1 MNSGNLSDGG
11 AVPTRHED
19 GRQKT
24 TSKGVCFREAL
35 TALVYWA
42 GLLNRNTF
50 YFSFTGRASKSSYGK
65 YQIMLR
71 PLLIHRI
78 CALLLILAT
87 LSYANSAPP
96 REISQQAFI
105 ETYCIDCHDGE
116 TEKGGFNIESLQS
129 VTAANSV
136 EWQKVWEQVS
146 LKEMPPRKKKQPD
159 HMERMHFGDSVIADL
174 QEASKSKGGFHEHL
188 LPTKGNY
195 VDHELLFSD
204 IVTETEPAATPS
216 RMWRI
221 HPAAYLVKLK
231 ELVHNTPEYNPKY
244 PGQLASGDPVMVS
257 KVNTD
262 TGDLRLSLGSDQV
275 MGIRNGSG
283 WTSGFP
289 SVRPV
294 QSLSQERGLQDYSV
308 MYEVTSDEMQLL
320 VAGAKAVLKHMIVG
334 SVDVPDYMW
343 RDPETYTLS
352 RTSTMIVEGKPK
364 SFADR
369 ETTHLYIKGYQRKYS
384 PFMDIME
391 TEALPTQAQLE
402 KLVPF
407 LFNAL
412 TGRNPRVEELNE
424 QISFIRHEVKALGK
438 VEGLIIGCAP
448 IFLHPEALYRYE
460 FGGGEPD
467 PTGRVMLAG
476 DELANSIAGALTYM
490 SPDPQLQAALKAG
503 TLKSRADVLREV
515 TRIMDDGSIRKP
527 RILRF
532 FQEYFDYHRAP
543 LICKDTHSLKAV
555 GVLTDGNI
563 YNLQM
568 NYLVSETDRL
578 IEYVLASDRDVLR
591 ELLTTDK
598 SVVRVRPTVKE
609 ENPFNTYNDATSIS
623 FYDNTVSKYNKGKGR
638 KKSVTG
644 IEDLEHPIFIREYW
658 ASTGV
663 TGPSPWELLTFP
675 SAERCGVLTQ
685 PSWLIAH
692 SDAMDNHAVFR
703 GRWIRERLL
712 GGGVPEVPITV
723 DAVLPDEP
731 KESLRHRMRVTR
743 ENECWRC
750 HQKMD
755 PLGLPFEMFNHVGK
769 FRKIKEGKQVDEH
782 GNPVDASG
790 EIIGSGVPELDGTFE
805 DAFELIHRLAN
816 SEYVEQVFV
825 RHAFRYW
832 MGRNETIHDA
842 PTLKAAHKAYQD
854 HGGSMKALI
863 TSLLTSDSF
872 LYRKP
877 VQH

>member
-1 MNSGNLSDGG
+1 M
-11 AVPTRHED
+11 
-19 GRQKT
+19 
-24 TSKGVCFREAL
+24 
-35 TALVYWA
+35 
-42 GLLNRNTF
+42 
-50 YFSFTGRASKSSYGK
+50 
-65 YQIMLR
+65 
-71 PLLIHRI
+71 
-78 CALLLILAT
+78 ILAT
-87 LSYANSAPP
+87 TSYGEPALTG
-96 REISQQAFI
+96 EISQHAFI
-105 ETYCIDCHDGE
+105 EKFCIDCHDGE
-116 TEKGGFNIESLQS
+116 TEKGGFNIESLKS
-129 VTAANSV
+129 VTAANAV

-146 LKEMPPRKKKQPD
+146 LKEMPPRKKEQPVHLD
-159 HMERMHFGDSVIADL
+159 RMRFVNGVIAGL
-174 QEASKSKGGFHEHL
+174 QEASKDKGGFHENL

-204 IVTETEPAATPS
+204 IVKETEPPSTPS

-231 ELVHNTPEYNPKY
+231 ELVHNTPKYNPKY

-257 KVNTD
+257 KIMTD

-283 WTSGFP
+283 WPNGFP

-294 QSLSQERGLQDYSV
+294 QSLSGERGLQDFAV
-308 MYEVTSDEMQLL
+308 MYKVTSDEMQLL
-320 VAGAKAVLKHMIVG
+320 VTGAKAVLKHMIVG

-343 RDPETYTLS
+343 RDPAKFTLY
-352 RTSTMIVEGKPK
+352 RIGTMIVDGKK
-364 SFADR
+364 RSFADR
-369 ETTHLYIKGYQRKYS
+369 EGCHLYIKGYQRKYS

-391 TEALPTQAQLE
+391 TERLPTQAQLE

-412 TGRNPRVEELNE
+412 TGRNPRVEELNN
-424 QISFIRHEVKALGK
+424 QISFIQNEMKVLGK
-438 VEGLIIGCAP
+438 VEGLIVGCVP

-460 FGGGEPD
+460 FGSGESD
-467 PTGRVMLAG
+467 RYGRVMLAG

-490 SPDPQLQAALKAG
+490 SPDPQLQTSLEGGSLK
-503 TLKSRADVLREV
+503 TRADVLREV

-543 LICKDTHSLKAV
+543 LVCKDTKSLKAV
-555 GVLTDGNI
+555 QVHDTGNQ
-563 YNLQM
+563 YNLKM

-578 IEYVLASDRDVLR
+578 IEYILEADRKVLY
-591 ELLTTDK
+591 ELLTTREC
-598 SVVRVRPTVKE
+598 VVRIRPTIKE
-609 ENPFNTYNDATSIS
+609 EKPFNTYNNATSLS
-623 FYDNTVSKYNKGKGR
+623 FYNNTVTRYSKRLKQT
-638 KKSVTG
+638 SEIG
-644 IEDLEHPIFIREYW
+644 IEDIERPIFIREYW
-658 ASTGV
+658 ASTSV
-663 TGPSPWELLTFP
+663 TGPSPWEMMAFP
-675 SAERCGVLTQ
+675 ATERCGILTQ

-692 SDAMDNHAVFR
+692 SDAMENHAVLR

-731 KESLRHRMRVTR
+731 NESLRHRMRVTQA
-743 ENECWRC
+743 NECWRC

-769 FRKIKEGKQVDEH
+769 FRKIKNGKQVDEN

-790 EIIGSGVPELDGTFE
+790 EIIASGIEGLDGKVE
-805 DAFELIHRLAN
+805 DAFELIRRLAN
-816 SEYVEQVFV
+816 SEHVEQVFV

-832 MGRNETIHDA
+832 MGRNETINDA

-854 HGGSMKALI
+854 SGGSMKALI
-863 TSLLTSDSF
+863 ISLLTSDSF
-872 LYRKP
+872 LYRIP
-877 VQH
+877 AQN

>member
-1 MNSGNLSDGG
+1 MSYKNLQLAFMSIM
-11 AVPTRHED
+11 AIFSPTVRAQ
-19 GRQKT
+19 GQVVVK
-24 TSKGVCFREAL
+24 
-35 TALVYWA
+35 
-42 GLLNRNTF
+42 
-50 YFSFTGRASKSSYGK
+50 SFGK
-65 YQIMLR
+65 DKIILG
-71 PLLIHRI
+71 PFLIHGI

-87 LSYANSAPP
+87 TSYGEPALTS
-96 REISQQAFI
+96 EVSQHAFI
-105 ETYCIDCHDGE
+105 EKHCIECHDGD

-129 VTAANSV
+129 VTAANAV
-136 EWQKVWEQVS
+136 EWQKAWEQVS
-146 LKEMPPRKKKQPD
+146 LKEMPPRKKPQPD
-159 HMERMHFGDSVIADL
+159 QLERLHFVNGVIAGL
-174 QEASKSKGGFHEHL
+174 QEASKDQGGFHENL

-195 VDHELLFSD
+195 VDHELLFSST
-204 IVTETEPAATPS
+204 IKETEPPSTPS

-221 HPAAYLVKLK
+221 HPDAYLVKLK
-231 ELVHNTPEYNPKY
+231 ELVHNTPEFNPKY
-244 PGQLASGDPVMVS
+244 PGQLASGDPVIVS
-257 KVNTD
+257 KVMTD
-262 TGDLRLSLGSDQV
+262 TGDVRLSLGSDQV

-283 WTSGFP
+283 WLNGFP

-294 QSLSQERGLQDYSV
+294 QSLSGERGLQDFPV
-308 MYEVTSDEMQLL
+308 MYEVTSDEMHLL
-320 VAGAKAVLKHMIVG
+320 VTNAKAVLKHMIVG
-334 SVDVPDYMW
+334 SADVPDYMW
-343 RDPETYTLS
+343 RDPKNYTLK
-352 RTSTMIVEGKPK
+352 RINTMIVNGKEK
-364 SFADR
+364 TFADR

-384 PFMDIME
+384 PFMDVMA
-391 TEALPTQAQLE
+391 TEELPTHAQLE

-407 LFNAL
+407 LFNSL
-412 TGRNPRVEELNE
+412 TGRNPRVEELNK
-424 QISFIRHEVKALGK
+424 QISFIQNEVKVLGK
-438 VEGLIIGCAP
+438 VEGLIVGCVP

-460 FGGGEPD
+460 FGSGAPD
-467 PTGRVMLAG
+467 QYGRVMLAG

-503 TLKSRADVLREV
+503 DFRSRADVLREV

-543 LICKDTHSLKAV
+543 LVCKDTQSLKAAKV
-555 GVLTDGNI
+555 HDTGSQ
-563 YNLQM
+563 YNLKM

-578 IEYVLASDRDVLR
+578 IEYILAADRNVLH
-591 ELLTTDK
+591 ELLTTNDCI
-598 SVVRVRPTVKE
+598 VRARPTIKE
-609 ENPFNTYNDATSIS
+609 EKPFHTYNNATSLS
-623 FYDNTVSKYNKGKGR
+623 FYNNTTTKYGKRQNQKGEI
-638 KKSVTG
+638 G
-644 IEDLEHPIFIREYW
+644 IEDIERPIFIREYW
-658 ASTGV
+658 ASTSV
-663 TGPSPWELLTFP
+663 TGPSPWEMMTFP
-675 SAERCGVLTQ
+675 ATERCGILTQ

-743 ENECWRC
+743 AEECWRC

-769 FRKIKEGKQVDEH
+769 FRKIKNGKQVDEN

-790 EIIGSGVPELDGTFE
+790 EIIASGVPELDRKVE

-832 MGRNETIHDA
+832 MGRNETINDA

-854 HGGSMKALI
+854 NGGSMKALI
-863 TSLLTSDSF
+863 ISLLTSDSF

-877 VQH
+877 VQN

>member
-1 MNSGNLSDGG
+1 MLK
-11 AVPTRHED
+11 PLRIHE
-19 GRQKT
+19 
-24 TSKGVCFREAL
+24 
-35 TALVYWA
+35 
-42 GLLNRNTF
+42 
-50 YFSFTGRASKSSYGK
+50 
-65 YQIMLR
+65 
-71 PLLIHRI
+71 I
-78 CALLLILAT
+78 CALLLLLAT
-87 LSYANSAPP
+87 TSYGDSALTS
-96 REISQQAFI
+96 EISQQAFI
-105 ETYCIDCHDGE
+105 GKYCIDCHDRE
-116 TEKGGFNIESLQS
+116 TEKGGFNIESLKS
-129 VTAANSV
+129 VTTANSV

-146 LKEMPPRKKKQPD
+146 LKEMPPSEKKQPVHLD
-159 HMERMHFGDSVIADL
+159 RMYFVNGVIAGL
-174 QEASKSKGGFHEHL
+174 QEASKNQGGGHENL
-188 LPTKGNY
+188 LPNKGNY

-204 IVTETEPAATPS
+204 IVKEAEPAFTLS

-231 ELVHNTPEYNPKY
+231 ELVHHTPKYNPKY

-283 WTSGFP
+283 WTNGFP

-294 QSLSQERGLQDYSV
+294 QSLSHERGLQDYAV

-320 VAGAKAVLKHMIVG
+320 VTGAKSVLKHMIVG

-343 RDPETYTLS
+343 RDPEKYTL
-352 RTSTMIVEGKPK
+352 RRISTMIVDGKK
-364 SFADR
+364 TTFADR
-369 ETTHLYIKGYQRKYS
+369 ESTHLYIKGYHRKYS

-391 TEALPTQAQLE
+391 TEELPTQAQLE

-412 TGRNPRVEELNE
+412 TGRNPRVEELNK
-424 QISFIRHEVKALGK
+424 QISFIQNEVKALGK
-438 VEGLIIGCAP
+438 VEGLIVGCVP
-448 IFLHPEALYRYE
+448 IFLNPEALYRYE
-460 FGGGEPD
+460 FGSGDPD
-467 PTGRVMLAG
+467 RYGRVMLAG

-490 SPDPQLQAALKAG
+490 SPDPQLQAALKG
-503 TLKSRADVLREV
+503 GNLKSRADVLREV

-543 LICKDTHSLKAV
+543 SICKDTNSLKAV
-555 GVLTDGNI
+555 GVQTESNQ

-578 IEYVLASDRDVLR
+578 IEYILEADRKVLY
-591 ELLTTDK
+591 ELLTTNECIA
-598 SVVRVRPTVKE
+598 RVRPTIKE
-609 ENPFNTYNDATSIS
+609 ENAFNTYNDMKSIS
-623 FYDNTVSKYNKGKGR
+623 FYKNTITKYKKGKIRSKGQI
-638 KKSVTG
+638 KKG
-644 IEDLEHPIFIREYW
+644 IEDIERPIFIREYW
-658 ASTGV
+658 ASTCV
-663 TGPSPWELLTFP
+663 TGPSPWEMLTFP
-675 SAERCGVLTQ
+675 ATERCGILTQ

-731 KESLRHRMRVTR
+731 KESLRHRMRVTQAD
-743 ENECWRC
+743 ECWRC

-769 FRKIKEGKQVDEH
+769 FRKIEDGKQVDEN

-790 EIIGSGVPELDGTFE
+790 EIIASGVQELDGKVK

-816 SEYVEQVFV
+816 SEHVEQVFV

-832 MGRNETIHDA
+832 MGRNETINDA
-842 PTLKAAHKAYQD
+842 PTLKAVHKAYQD
-854 HGGSMKALI
+854 NGGSMKALI
-863 TSLLTSDSF
+863 ISLLTSDSF

-877 VQH
+877 VQN

>member
-1 MNSGNLSDGG
+1 VARPKKQPPLD
-11 AVPTRHED
+11 RD
-19 GRQKT
+19 Q
-24 TSKGVCFREAL
+24 
-35 TALVYWA
+35 
-42 GLLNRNTF
+42 GL
-50 YFSFTGRASKSSYGK
+50 AKSSGK
-65 YQIMLR
+65 YEIMLR
-71 PLLIHRI
+71 PSPIHGI
-78 CALLLILAT
+78 CALLITLAT
-87 LSYANSAPP
+87 TSYGDPSPTGK
-96 REISQQAFI
+96 ISQQEFI
-105 ETYCIDCHDGE
+105 EKYCIDCHDRD
-116 TEKGGFNIESLQS
+116 TEKGGFNIESLTS
-129 VTAANSV
+129 VTAANAA

-146 LKEMPPRKKKQPD
+146 LKEMPPRKKAQPNHLD
-159 HMERMHFGDSVIADL
+159 RMHFVNGVIAGL
-174 QEASKSKGGFHEHL
+174 QEASKNQGGFHDHL

-195 VDHELLFSD
+195 IDHELLFSD
-204 IVTETEPAATPS
+204 LVKEAEPPSTPS

-231 ELVHNTPEYNPKY
+231 ELVHNTPKYNPKY

-257 KVNTD
+257 KIMTD

-294 QSLSQERGLQDYSV
+294 QSLSHERGLQDYPV

-320 VAGAKAVLKHMIVG
+320 VTGAKLVLKHMIVG

-343 RDPETYTLS
+343 RDPEKFTLY
-352 RTSTMIVEGKPK
+352 RIGTMIVDGKK
-364 SFADR
+364 RNFADR
-369 ETTHLYIKGYQRKYS
+369 EGCHLYIKGYQRKYS

-391 TEALPTQAQLE
+391 TGELPTQAQLE
-402 KLVPF
+402 KLVTF
-407 LFNAL
+407 LFHAL
-412 TGRNPRVEELNE
+412 TGRDPRVAELNR
-424 QISFIRHEVKALGK
+424 QIPFIQNEVDALGK
-438 VEGLIIGCAP
+438 VEGLIVGCAP

-460 FGGGEPD
+460 FGSGEPD
-467 PTGRVMLAG
+467 PYGRVMLAG

-503 TLKSRADVLREV
+503 NLNSRADVLREV

-543 LICKDTHSLKAV
+543 LVCKDTDSLKAV
-555 GVLTDGNI
+555 AVHDTGNQ
-563 YNLQM
+563 YNLKM

-578 IEYVLASDRDVLR
+578 IEYILEADRKVLY
-591 ELLTTDK
+591 ELLTT
-598 SVVRVRPTVKE
+598 SECVVRVRPTLRE
-609 ENPFNTYNDATSIS
+609 EKPFNTYNNATSLS
-623 FYDNTVSKYNKGKGR
+623 FYNNTVTRYGKRLKQKSK
-638 KKSVTG
+638 VG
-644 IEDLEHPIFIREYW
+644 IEDIERPIFIREYW
-658 ASTGV
+658 ASTSV
-663 TGPSPWELLTFP
+663 TGPSPWEMLTFP
-675 SAERCGVLTQ
+675 ATERCGILTQ

-692 SDAMDNHAVFR
+692 SDAMENHAVLR

-731 KESLRHRMRVTR
+731 KESLRRRMRVTQ
-743 ENECWRC
+743 EKECWRC

-769 FRKIKEGKQVDEH
+769 FRKTKGGKQVDEN
-782 GNPVDASG
+782 GNSVDASG
-790 EIIGSGVPELDGTFE
+790 EIIASGAQELDGKV
-805 DAFELIHRLAN
+805 DNVFELIHRVAN

-832 MGRNETIHDA
+832 MGRNETINDA
-842 PTLKAAHKAYQD
+842 PTLKAAHKAYQEN
-854 HGGSMKALI
+854 GGSMKALI
-863 TSLLTSDSF
+863 ISLLTSDSF

-877 VQH
+877 LQN

>member
-1 MNSGNLSDGG
+1 MIFKNTELAFMSIIESFLSTIRAKHQVVVKSYGEYEMRF
-11 AVPTRHED
+11 RHLLTH
-19 GRQKT
+19 RACMLLMIVAT
-24 TSKGVCFREAL
+24 TSCG
-35 TALVYWA
+35 
-42 GLLNRNTF
+42 G
-50 YFSFTGRASKSSYGK
+50 FT
-65 YQIMLR
+65 
-71 PLLIHRI
+71 
-78 CALLLILAT
+78 LADEV
-87 LSYANSAPP
+87 L
-96 REISQQAFI
+96 QQAFI
-105 ETYCIDCHDGE
+105 ENYCIDCHDRE
-116 TEKGGFNIESLQS
+116 TEMGGFDIESLTS
-129 VTAANSV
+129 VTASNAV

-146 LKEMPPRKKKQPD
+146 LKEMPPRTETQPD
-159 HMERMHFGDSVIADL
+159 HLDRMNFVKGVIAGL
-174 QEASKSKGGFHEHL
+174 QTASKNQGGFHEFL

-195 VDHELLFSD
+195 VEHELLFSD
-204 IVTETEPAATPS
+204 LVKQAEPPSTPS

-221 HPAAYLVKLK
+221 HPHAYLVKLK
-231 ELVHNTPEYNPKY
+231 ELVHNTPKYNPKY

-257 KVNTD
+257 KVMTD

-283 WTSGFP
+283 WTNGFP

-294 QSLSQERGLQDYSV
+294 QSLSDERGLQDYPV

-320 VAGAKAVLKHMIVG
+320 VTGAKSVLKHMIVG

-343 RDPETYTLS
+343 RDPEKFTLY
-352 RTSTMIVEGKPK
+352 RIGTMMVDGKER

-369 ETTHLYIKGYQRKYS
+369 EGCHLYIKGYQRKYS

-391 TEALPTQAQLE
+391 TEELPTQSQLE

-412 TGRNPRVEELNE
+412 TGRNPRVGELNE
-424 QISFIRHEVKALGK
+424 QIAFIQNEVKALGK
-438 VEGLIIGCAP
+438 VEGLIVGCAP
-448 IFLHPEALYRYE
+448 MFLHPEALYRYE
-460 FGGGEPD
+460 FGNGEAD
-467 PTGRVMLAG
+467 QYGRVMLAG

-490 SPDPQLQAALKAG
+490 SPDPQLQLALAEG
-503 TLKSRADVLREV
+503 NLKSRADVLREV

-543 LICKDTHSLKAV
+543 LICKDTDSLKKV
-555 GVLTDGNI
+555 GVHDTGNQ
-563 YNLQM
+563 YNLKM

-578 IEYVLASDRDVLR
+578 IEYVLEADRQVLY
-591 ELLTTDK
+591 ELLTTNEC
-598 SVVRVRPTVKE
+598 VVRVRPTIKE
-609 ENPFNTYNDATSIS
+609 ERPFNTYNNATSLS
-623 FYDNTVSKYNKGKGR
+623 FYDNTVTRYSKRLKQ
-638 KKSVTG
+638 KSEIG
-644 IEDLEHPIFIREYW
+644 IEDIERPIFIREYW
-658 ASTGV
+658 ASTSV
-663 TGPSPWELLTFP
+663 TGPSPWEMLTFP
-675 SAERCGVLTQ
+675 ATERCGILTQ

-692 SDAMDNHAVFR
+692 SDAMENHAVLR

-731 KESLRHRMRVTR
+731 KETLRHRMRVTQ

-755 PLGLPFEMFNHVGK
+755 PLGLPFEVFNHVGK
-769 FRKIKEGKQVDEH
+769 FRRYKDGKQVDEH

-790 EIIGSGVPELDGTFE
+790 EIIASGVQTLDGKVE

-816 SEYVEQVFV
+816 SEHVEQVFV

-832 MGRNETIHDA
+832 MGRNETIRDA

-854 HGGSMKALI
+854 NGGSMKALI
-863 TSLLTSDSF
+863 ISLLTSDSF

-877 VQH
+877 VKN

>member
-1 MNSGNLSDGG
+1 
-11 AVPTRHED
+11 
-19 GRQKT
+19 
-24 TSKGVCFREAL
+24 
-35 TALVYWA
+35 
-42 GLLNRNTF
+42 
-50 YFSFTGRASKSSYGK
+50 
-65 YQIMLR
+65 MLR
-71 PLLIHRI
+71 PILIHGI
-78 CALLLILAT
+78 CVLLVLRLAT
-87 LSYANSAPP
+87 PGYGDSALTG
-96 REISQQAFI
+96 EYSQQAFI
-105 ETYCIDCHDGE
+105 EKYCIDCHDRD
-116 TEKGGFNIESLQS
+116 TEKGGFNIEPLES
-129 VTAANSV
+129 VTAGNAV
-136 EWQKVWEQVS
+136 EWQKVWEQIA
-146 LKEMPPRKKKQPD
+146 LNEMPPRKKKQPG
-159 HMERMHFGDSVIADL
+159 HLERMHFVDGVIADL
-174 QEASKSKGGFHEHL
+174 KDASKDQGGFHDHL

-195 VDHELLFSD
+195 VDHELLFTD
-204 IVTETEPAATPS
+204 LVKETEPPSTPS

-231 ELVHNTPEYNPKY
+231 ELVHNTPEYNPEY

-257 KVNTD
+257 KILTD

-283 WTSGFP
+283 WTEDFP

-294 QSLSQERGLQDYSV
+294 QSLSHERGLQDYPV

-320 VAGAKAVLKHMIVG
+320 VTGAKAVLKHMIVG

-343 RDPETYTLS
+343 RDPEKFTLS
-352 RTSTMIVEGKPK
+352 RKSTKIVNGKTQTV
-364 SFADR
+364 SDR
-369 ETTHLYIKGYQRKYS
+369 ESVHLYIKGYQRKYS

-412 TGRNPRVEELNE
+412 TGRDPRVEELNE
-424 QISFIRHEVKALGK
+424 QIAFIQNEVRALGK
-438 VEGLIIGCAP
+438 VEGLIVGCTP

-460 FGGGEPD
+460 FGSGEPD
-467 PTGRVMLAG
+467 SYGRVMLAG

-490 SPDPQLQAALKAG
+490 SPDPQLQAALKGGA
-503 TLKSRADVLREV
+503 LKSRAHVLREV
-515 TRIMDDGSIRKP
+515 TRIMDDASIRKP

-543 LICKDTHSLKAV
+543 LVCKDTDSLKAV
-555 GVLTDGNI
+555 QVHDMGNQ
-563 YNLQM
+563 YNLKM

-578 IEYVLASDRDVLR
+578 IEYILESDRDVLR
-591 ELLTTDK
+591 ELLTT
-598 SVVRVRPTVKE
+598 SECVVRIRPTIKE
-609 ENPFNTYNDATSIS
+609 EKPFNTYNDATSLS
-623 FYDNTVSKYNKGKGR
+623 FYNNTVTRYGKRLNR
-638 KKSVTG
+638 KAEIG

-658 ASTGV
+658 ASTSV

-675 SAERCGVLTQ
+675 ATERCGILTQ

-692 SDAMDNHAVFR
+692 SDAMENHAVLR

-731 KESLRHRMRVTR
+731 KESLRHRMRVTQSKD
-743 ENECWRC
+743 CWRC

-769 FRKIKEGKQVDEH
+769 FRKIKNGKQVDEH

-790 EIIGSGVPELDGTFE
+790 EIIASDVVGLDGKVE

-832 MGRNETIHDA
+832 MGRNETVNDA

-854 HGGSMKALI
+854 NGGSMKALI
-863 TSLLTSDSF
+863 ISLLTSDSF

-877 VQH
+877 VQD

>member
-1 MNSGNLSDGG
+1 
-11 AVPTRHED
+11 
-19 GRQKT
+19 
-24 TSKGVCFREAL
+24 
-35 TALVYWA
+35 
-42 GLLNRNTF
+42 
-50 YFSFTGRASKSSYGK
+50 
-65 YQIMLR
+65 MLR
-71 PLLIHRI
+71 PLLIHGM
-78 CALLLILAT
+78 CALLTILAT
-87 LSYANSAPP
+87 ASYGDSALSS
-96 REISQQAFI
+96 ETSQQAFI
-105 ETYCIDCHDGE
+105 EKHCIECHDSDTE
-116 TEKGGFNIESLQS
+116 TGGFNIESLKS
-129 VTAANSV
+129 VTASNSV

-146 LKEMPPRKKKQPD
+146 LKEMPPRTEEQPD
-159 HMERMHFGDSVIADL
+159 HLDRMQFVNSVITGM
-174 QEASKSKGGFHEHL
+174 QEASKDQGGFHDHL

-195 VDHELLFSD
+195 VEHELLFSD
-204 IVTETEPAATPS
+204 LVKEAEPPSTPS

-221 HPAAYLVKLK
+221 HPHAYLVKLK
-231 ELVHNTPEYNPKY
+231 ELVHNTPKYNPEY

-257 KVNTD
+257 KIMTD

-283 WTSGFP
+283 WPNGFP

-294 QSLSQERGLQDYSV
+294 QSLSGERGLQDFAV
-308 MYEVTSDEMQLL
+308 MYDVTSDEMQLL
-320 VAGAKAVLKHMIVG
+320 VTNAKAVLKHMIVG

-343 RDPETYTLS
+343 RDPKTFTLY
-352 RTSTMIVEGKPK
+352 RIGTMIVDGKK
-364 SFADR
+364 RSFADR
-369 ETTHLYIKGYQRKYS
+369 EGCHLYIKGYQRKYS

-391 TEALPTQAQLE
+391 TEGLPTQAQLE

-407 LFNAL
+407 LFHAL
-412 TGRNPRVEELNE
+412 TGREPRVEELNK
-424 QISFIRHEVKALGK
+424 QIAFIQNEMKVLGR
-438 VEGLIIGCAP
+438 VEGLIVGCVP

-460 FGGGEPD
+460 FGSGEPD
-467 PTGRVMLAG
+467 RSGRVMLAG

-503 TLKSRADVLREV
+503 NLKSRADVLREV

-543 LICKDTHSLKAV
+543 LVCKDTKSLKAV
-555 GVLTDGNI
+555 QVHDTGNQ
-563 YNLQM
+563 YNLKM

-578 IEYVLASDRDVLR
+578 IEYVLAADRRVLH
-591 ELLTTDK
+591 ELLTTNEC
-598 SVVRVRPTVKE
+598 VVRIRPTIKE
-609 ENPFNTYNDATSIS
+609 EKPFHTYNNATSLS
-623 FYDNTVSKYNKGKGR
+623 FYNNTVTRYAKRQNQTSEI
-638 KKSVTG
+638 G
-644 IEDLEHPIFIREYW
+644 IEDIERPIFIREYW
-658 ASTGV
+658 ASTSV
-663 TGPSPWELLTFP
+663 TGPSPWEMMTFP
-675 SAERCGVLTQ
+675 ATERCGILTQ

-692 SDAMDNHAVFR
+692 SDAMENHAVFR

-731 KESLRHRMRVTR
+731 KETLRHRMRVTR

-755 PLGLPFEMFNHVGK
+755 PLGLPFEVFNHVGK
-769 FRKIKEGKQVDEH
+769 FRKIKNGKQVDEN

-790 EIIGSGVPELDGTFE
+790 EIIASGVKELDGKVE

-842 PTLKAAHKAYQD
+842 PTLKAAHQAYQNN
-854 HGGSMKALI
+854 GGSMRALI
-863 TSLLTSDSF
+863 ISLLTSDSF

-877 VQH
+877 VKH

>member
-1 MNSGNLSDGG
+1 M
-11 AVPTRHED
+11 
-19 GRQKT
+19 
-24 TSKGVCFREAL
+24 KGVTEAEPNSSAL
-35 TALVYWA
+35 TQSHVHTKKHARDNKTKTEKEEEVRVPIASMLIVFVAL
-42 GLLNRNTF
+42 
-50 YFSFTGRASKSSYGK
+50 
-65 YQIMLR
+65 
-71 PLLIHRI
+71 
-78 CALLLILAT
+78 T
-87 LSYANSAPP
+87 LQAAEKPVPPANV
-96 REISQQAFI
+96 EFI
-105 ETYCIDCHDGE
+105 ENHCMDCHDHE
-116 TEKGGFNIESLQS
+116 TEMGGFDIESLKT
-129 VTAANSV
+129 VTVANMV
-136 EWQKVWEQVS
+136 EWQKVWEQVA
-146 LKEMPPRKKKQPD
+146 LKEMPPADEEQPTHLD
-159 HMERMHFGDSVIADL
+159 RMHFVDGVLVGMQD
-174 QEASKSKGGFHEHL
+174 ASKDQGGFHDHL

-195 VDHELLFSD
+195 VEHELLFSD
-204 IVTETEPAATPS
+204 LVKEAEPPSTPS

-221 HPAAYLVKLK
+221 HPHAYLVKLK
-231 ELVHNTPEYNPKY
+231 ELVHNTPKYNPKY

-257 KVNTD
+257 KVTTD

-283 WTSGFP
+283 WTNGFP

-294 QSLSQERGLQDYSV
+294 QSLSNERGLQDYPV

-320 VAGAKAVLKHMIVG
+320 VTGTKSVLKHMIVG

-343 RDPETYTLS
+343 RDPEKFTLYRIGTMMVDGKK
-352 RTSTMIVEGKPK
+352 RT
-364 SFADR
+364 FADR
-369 ETTHLYIKGYQRKYS
+369 EGCHLYIKGYQRKYS
-384 PFMDIME
+384 PFMDIMA
-391 TEALPTQAQLE
+391 TEELPTQAQLE

-407 LFNAL
+407 LFHAL
-412 TGRNPRVEELNE
+412 TGRNPRIEELNK
-424 QISFIRHEVKALGK
+424 QISFIQNEVKVLGK
-438 VEGLIIGCAP
+438 VEGLIVGCTP

-460 FGGGEPD
+460 FGSGEPD
-467 PTGRVMLAG
+467 QHGRNRLTGN
-476 DELANSIAGALTYM
+476 ELATSIAGALTYM
-490 SPDPQLQAALKAG
+490 SPDPELRRALDEGKLE
-503 TLKSRADVLREV
+503 TRQDVLREV

-543 LICKDTHSLKAV
+543 LICKDTKSLTAV
-555 GVLTDGNI
+555 GVQTEGNP

-578 IEYVLASDRDVLR
+578 IEYVLESDRDVLR

-598 SVVRVRPTVKE
+598 SVVRARPTIKE

-623 FYDNTVSKYNKGKGR
+623 FYNNTVSRYKKGKGR
-638 KKSVTG
+638 TKSVTG
-644 IEDLEHPIFIREYW
+644 IEDIDHPIFIREYW
-658 ASTGV
+658 VSTSV
-663 TGPSPWELLTFP
+663 TGPSPWEMLTFP
-675 SAERCGVLTQ
+675 ATERCGILTQ

-692 SDAMDNHAVFR
+692 SDAMENHAVLR

-743 ENECWRC
+743 EDECWRC

-769 FRKIKEGKQVDEH
+769 FRKIKDGKQVDEN

-790 EIIGSGVPELDGTFE
+790 EIIASGVQELDGNVK
-805 DAFELIHRLAN
+805 DAFDLIHRLAN

-832 MGRNETIHDA
+832 MGRNETVNDA
-842 PTLKAAHKAYQD
+842 PTLKAAHQAYQNN
-854 HGGSMKALI
+854 GGSMRALI
-863 TSLLTSDSF
+863 ISLLTSDSF

-877 VQH
+877 VKH

>member
-1 MNSGNLSDGG
+1 MTEFD
-11 AVPTRHED
+11 EE
-19 GRQKT
+19 
-24 TSKGVCFREAL
+24 EAL
-35 TALVYWA
+35 I
-42 GLLNRNTF
+42 
-50 YFSFTGRASKSSYGK
+50 SFIDRVSVNSYRK

-71 PLLIHRI
+71 PFLIHVI
-78 CALLLILAT
+78 CALLMISATTSYGGPALAG
-87 LSYANSAPP
+87 
-96 REISQQAFI
+96 EVSQQAFI
-105 ETYCIDCHDGE
+105 EKHCIECHDSD
-116 TEKGGFNIESLQS
+116 TEKGGFNIEPLTS
-129 VTAANSV
+129 VTAANTV

-146 LKEMPPRKKKQPD
+146 LKEMPPTKKEQPVHLD
-159 HMERMHFGDSVIADL
+159 RMHFVNGVIAGL
-174 QEASKSKGGFHEHL
+174 QEASKNQGGFHENL

-204 IVTETEPAATPS
+204 AVKVAEPPSTPS

-221 HPAAYLVKLK
+221 HPAAYLVKLN

-283 WTSGFP
+283 WTGDFP

-294 QSLSQERGLQDYSV
+294 QSLSQERGLQDFAV

-320 VAGAKAVLKHMIVG
+320 VTGAKAVLKHMIVG
-334 SVDVPDYMW
+334 SDVPDYMW
-343 RDPETYTLS
+343 RDPEKYKLS
-352 RTSTMIVEGKPK
+352 RTSTKIVDGKK
-364 SFADR
+364 QTSADR
-369 ETTHLYIKGYQRKYS
+369 ESTHLYIKGYQRKYS

-391 TEALPTQAQLE
+391 TEVLPTQAQLE

-407 LFNAL
+407 LFKAL
-412 TGRNPRVEELNE
+412 TGRHPRVKELNE
-424 QISFIRHEVKALGK
+424 QISFIQNEVKALGK
-438 VEGLIIGCAP
+438 VEGLIVGCAP

-460 FGGGEPD
+460 FGSGEPD
-467 PTGRVMLAG
+467 PHGRVMLAG

-490 SPDPQLQAALKAG
+490 SPDPQLQAALKG
-503 TLKSRADVLREV
+503 GELKTREDVLREV

-543 LICKDTHSLKAV
+543 SICKDTQSLKAV
-555 GVLTDGNI
+555 GVLEDGNY

-578 IEYVLASDRDVLR
+578 IEYILESDRDVLR

-598 SVVRVRPTVKE
+598 SVVRVRPTIKE
-609 ENPFNTYNDATSIS
+609 DNYFNTFNDAKSIS
-623 FYDNTVSKYNKGKGR
+623 FYDNTVSKYR
-638 KKSVTG
+638 KKDGWTKSETG
-644 IEDLEHPIFIREYW
+644 IEDIERPIFIREYW
-658 ASTGV
+658 VSTSV
-663 TGPSPWELLTFP
+663 TGPSPWEMLTFP
-675 SAERCGVLTQ
+675 ATERCGILTQ

-743 ENECWRC
+743 AKECWRC

-769 FRKIKEGKQVDEH
+769 FRKTKDGKQVDEN

-790 EIIGSGVPELDGTFE
+790 EIIASGVPELDGKVE

-816 SEYVEQVFV
+816 SEHVEQVFV

-832 MGRNETIHDA
+832 MGRNETINDA
-842 PTLKAAHKAYQD
+842 PTLQAAHKAYQD
-854 HGGSMKALI
+854 NGGSMKALI
-863 TSLLTSDSF
+863 ISLLTSDSF

-877 VQH
+877 VQN

>member
-1 MNSGNLSDGG
+1 MKPDRRTFIKGRGG
-11 AVPTRHED
+11 ALALSMLP
-19 GRQKT
+19 
-24 TSKGVCFREAL
+24 SLAKGKELRIPIVSMLIAFLAL
-35 TALVYWA
+35 TVQAA
-42 GLLNRNTF
+42 G
-50 YFSFTGRASKSSYGK
+50 K
-65 YQIMLR
+65 
-71 PLLIHRI
+71 PVPP
-78 CALLLILAT
+78 
-87 LSYANSAPP
+87 ANMV
-96 REISQQAFI
+96 FI
-105 ETYCIDCHDGE
+105 EKYCIDCHDSG
-116 TEKGGFNIESLQS
+116 TEKGGFDIESLKS
-129 VTAANSV
+129 VTAANAV

-146 LKEMPPRKKKQPD
+146 LKEMPPRKKEQPNHLD
-159 HMERMHFGDSVIADL
+159 RMHFVNGVIAGL
-174 QEASKSKGGFHEHL
+174 QKASKNQGGFHDHL

-195 VDHELLFSD
+195 VEHELLFSD
-204 IVTETEPAATPS
+204 IVKEAEPPSTPS

-221 HPAAYLVKLK
+221 HPHAYLVKLK
-231 ELVHNTPEYNPKY
+231 ELVHNTPKYNPEY

-257 KVNTD
+257 KVTTD

-283 WTSGFP
+283 WTNGFP

-294 QSLSQERGLQDYSV
+294 QSLSHERGLQDYPV

-320 VAGAKAVLKHMIVG
+320 VTGAKAVLKHMIVG

-343 RDPETYTLS
+343 RDPEKYTLS
-352 RTSTMIVEGKPK
+352 RSSTKIVDGKTV

-369 ETTHLYIKGYQRKYS
+369 ESTHLYIKGYQRKYS

-391 TEALPTQAQLE
+391 TGKLPTQAQLE
-402 KLVPF
+402 KLVTF
-407 LFNAL
+407 LFHAL
-412 TGRNPRVEELNE
+412 TGRNPRVEELKK
-424 QISFIRHEVKALGK
+424 QISFIQNEVKVLGK
-438 VEGLIIGCAP
+438 VEGLIVGCAP

-460 FGGGEPD
+460 FGSGAPD
-467 PTGRVMLAG
+467 PYGRVMLAG

-490 SPDPQLQAALKAG
+490 SPDPQLQAALKG
-503 TLKSRADVLREV
+503 GKLKSRADVLREV

-543 LICKDTHSLKAV
+543 SICKDTNSLKAV
-555 GVLTDGNI
+555 GVQTTGNQ

-578 IEYVLASDRDVLR
+578 IEYILEADRKVLY
-591 ELLTTDK
+591 ELLTTNEC
-598 SVVRVRPTVKE
+598 VARVRPTVIE
-609 ENPFNTYNDATSIS
+609 ENAFNTYNDAKSIS
-623 FYDNTVSKYNKGKGR
+623 YYKNTITKYKKGTARKKGR
-638 KKSVTG
+638 TKIG
-644 IEDLEHPIFIREYW
+644 IEDIERPIFIREYW
-658 ASTGV
+658 VSTSV
-663 TGPSPWELLTFP
+663 TGPSPWEMLTFP
-675 SAERCGVLTQ
+675 ATERCGILTQ

-692 SDAMDNHAVFR
+692 SDAMENHAVFR

-731 KESLRHRMRVTR
+731 KETLRHRMRVTQAK
-743 ENECWRC
+743 ECWRC

-769 FRKIKEGKQVDEH
+769 FRKIKDGKQVDEN

-790 EIIGSGVPELDGTFE
+790 EIIASGDQELDGKVK

-832 MGRNETIHDA
+832 MGRNESINDA

-854 HGGSMKALI
+854 NGGSMKALI
-863 TSLLTSDSF
+863 ISLLTSDSF

-877 VQH
+877 VKN

>member
-1 MNSGNLSDGG
+1 
-11 AVPTRHED
+11 
-19 GRQKT
+19 
-24 TSKGVCFREAL
+24 
-35 TALVYWA
+35 
-42 GLLNRNTF
+42 
-50 YFSFTGRASKSSYGK
+50 
-65 YQIMLR
+65 MLR
-71 PLLIHRI
+71 PLLIHGI
-78 CALLLILAT
+78 CALLMILT
-87 LSYANSAPP
+87 TTSYGDSGLAG
-96 REISQQAFI
+96 EIFQQEFI
-105 ETYCIDCHDGE
+105 ENYCIECHDRE
-116 TEKGGFNIESLQS
+116 TKTGGFDIESLKS

-136 EWQKVWEQVS
+136 QWQKVWEQVS
-146 LKEMPPRKKKQPD
+146 LKEMPPRTEKQPD
-159 HMERMHFGDSVIADL
+159 HLGRMHFASGVIEGL
-174 QEASKSKGGFHEHL
+174 KEASKNQGGFHEHL

-195 VDHELLFSD
+195 VEHELLFSD
-204 IVTETEPAATPS
+204 LVKEAEPPSTPS

-221 HPAAYLVKLK
+221 HPDAYLVKLK

-244 PGQLASGDPVMVS
+244 PGQVASGDPVMVS
-257 KVNTD
+257 KIMTD

-283 WTSGFP
+283 WTNGFP

-294 QSLSQERGLQDYSV
+294 QSLSGERGLKDYSV

-320 VAGAKAVLKHMIVG
+320 VTGAKSVLKHMIVG

-343 RDPETYTLS
+343 RDPEKFTLYRIGS
-352 RTSTMIVEGKPK
+352 IMVDGKK
-364 SFADR
+364 RNFADR
-369 ETTHLYIKGYQRKYS
+369 EGCHLYIKGYQRKYS

-391 TEALPTQAQLE
+391 SEELPTQAQLE

-412 TGRNPRVEELNE
+412 TGRNPRVEELTK
-424 QISFIRHEVKALGK
+424 QISFIQKEVKALGK
-438 VEGLIIGCAP
+438 VEGLIVGCTP

-460 FGGGEPD
+460 FGSGEPD
-467 PTGRVMLAG
+467 PYGRVMLAG

-490 SPDPQLQAALKAG
+490 SPDPQLQAALKG
-503 TLKSRADVLREV
+503 GNLTSRADVLREV

-543 LICKDTHSLKAV
+543 LVCKDTDSLKAV
-555 GVLTDGNI
+555 GVRDTGNQ
-563 YNLQM
+563 YNLKM

-578 IEYVLASDRDVLR
+578 IEYILEADRKVLY
-591 ELLTTDK
+591 ELLTTNEC
-598 SVVRVRPTVKE
+598 VVRVRPTIIE
-609 ENPFNTYNDATSIS
+609 ERPFNTYNDTNSLS
-623 FYDNTVSKYNKGKGR
+623 FYANTVTQYGKRLNQKSKI
-638 KKSVTG
+638 G
-644 IEDLEHPIFIREYW
+644 IEDIERPIFIREYW
-658 ASTGV
+658 ASTSV
-663 TGPSPWELLTFP
+663 TGPSPWEMLTFP
-675 SAERCGVLTQ
+675 ATERCGILTQ

-692 SDAMDNHAVFR
+692 SDAMENHAVFR

-731 KESLRHRMRVTR
+731 KESLRHRMRVTQ

-755 PLGLPFEMFNHVGK
+755 PLGLPFEVFNHVGK
-769 FRKIKEGKQVDEH
+769 FRRIKDGKQVDEN

-790 EIIGSGVPELDGTFE
+790 EIIASGVPELDGKVE

-832 MGRNETIHDA
+832 MGRNETVSDA
-842 PTLKAAHKAYQD
+842 PTLKAAHKAYQEN
-854 HGGSMKALI
+854 GGSMKALI
-863 TSLLTSDSF
+863 ISLLTSDSF

-877 VQH
+877 VQN

>member
-1 MNSGNLSDGG
+1 M
-11 AVPTRHED
+11 
-19 GRQKT
+19 
-24 TSKGVCFREAL
+24 
-35 TALVYWA
+35 
-42 GLLNRNTF
+42 
-50 YFSFTGRASKSSYGK
+50 
-65 YQIMLR
+65 
-71 PLLIHRI
+71 
-78 CALLLILAT
+78 ILAT
-87 LSYANSAPP
+87 TSYGEPALTS
-96 REISQQAFI
+96 EVSQHAFI
-105 ETYCIDCHDGE
+105 EKHCIECHDGD

-129 VTAANSV
+129 VTAANAV
-136 EWQKVWEQVS
+136 EWQKAWEQVS
-146 LKEMPPRKKKQPD
+146 LKEMPPRKKPQPD
-159 HMERMHFGDSVIADL
+159 QLERLHFVNGVIAGL
-174 QEASKSKGGFHEHL
+174 QEASKDQGGFHENL

-195 VDHELLFSD
+195 VDHELLFSST
-204 IVTETEPAATPS
+204 IKETEPPSTPS

-221 HPAAYLVKLK
+221 HPDAYLVKLK
-231 ELVHNTPEYNPKY
+231 ELVHNTPEFNPKY
-244 PGQLASGDPVMVS
+244 PGQLASGDPVIVS
-257 KVNTD
+257 KVMTD
-262 TGDLRLSLGSDQV
+262 TGDVRLSLGSDQV

-283 WTSGFP
+283 WLNGFP

-294 QSLSQERGLQDYSV
+294 QSLSGERGLQDFPV
-308 MYEVTSDEMQLL
+308 MYEVTSDEMHLL
-320 VAGAKAVLKHMIVG
+320 VTNAKAVLKHMIVG
-334 SVDVPDYMW
+334 SADVPDYMW
-343 RDPETYTLS
+343 RDPKNYTLK
-352 RTSTMIVEGKPK
+352 RINTMIVNGKEK
-364 SFADR
+364 TFADR

-384 PFMDIME
+384 PFMDIMA
-391 TEALPTQAQLE
+391 TEELPTQAQLE

-412 TGRNPRVEELNE
+412 TGRDPHVEELNK
-424 QISFIRHEVKALGK
+424 QISFIQNEVKVLGK
-438 VEGLIIGCAP
+438 VEGLIVGCVP

-460 FGGGEPD
+460 FGSGAPD
-467 PTGRVMLAG
+467 QYGRVMLAG

-503 TLKSRADVLREV
+503 NFRSRADVLREV

-543 LICKDTHSLKAV
+543 SICKDTKSLKAV
-555 GVLTDGNI
+555 GVQTEGNQ

-578 IEYVLASDRDVLR
+578 IEYILESDRDVLR

-598 SVVRVRPTVKE
+598 SVVRVRPTIKE
-609 ENPFNTYNDATSIS
+609 ENPFNTYNDAKSIS
-623 FYDNTVSKYNKGKGR
+623 YYKNTGSKYKKAAGR
-638 KKSVTG
+638 KKSVTS
-644 IEDLEHPIFIREYW
+644 IEDIEHPIFIREYW
-658 ASTGV
+658 ASTSV
-663 TGPSPWELLTFP
+663 TGPSPWEMLTFP
-675 SAERCGVLTQ
+675 ATERCGILTQ

-743 ENECWRC
+743 AKECWRC

-769 FRKIKEGKQVDEH
+769 FRKIKNGKQVDEN

-790 EIIGSGVPELDGTFE
+790 EIIASGVPELDRKVE

-832 MGRNETIHDA
+832 MGRNETINDA

-854 HGGSMKALI
+854 NGGSMKALI
-863 TSLLTSDSF
+863 ISLLTSDSF

-877 VQH
+877 VQN

>member
-1 MNSGNLSDGG
+1 MSFKNAQLAFMSIM
-11 AVPTRHED
+11 EI
-19 GRQKT
+19 
-24 TSKGVCFREAL
+24 
-35 TALVYWA
+35 
-42 GLLNRNTF
+42 
-50 YFSFTGRASKSSYGK
+50 FSSPVRTKHQVVVKSFGK
-65 YQIMLR
+65 YELMLR
-71 PLLIHRI
+71 HLLIHRT
-78 CALLLILAT
+78 CTLLMILVTTSYGGST
-87 LSYANSAPP
+87 LAD
-96 REISQQAFI
+96 EVFQQAFI
-105 ETYCIDCHDGE
+105 ENYCIDCHDRD
-116 TEKGGFNIESLQS
+116 TEMGGFNIEPLKS
-129 VTAANSV
+129 VTASNAV

-146 LKEMPPRKKKQPD
+146 LKEMPPRTETQPD
-159 HMERMHFGDSVIADL
+159 HLDRMNFVKGVIAGL
-174 QEASKSKGGFHEHL
+174 QTASKNQGGFHEFL

-195 VDHELLFSD
+195 VEHELLFSD
-204 IVTETEPAATPS
+204 LVKQAEPPSTPS

-221 HPAAYLVKLK
+221 HPHAYLVKLK
-231 ELVHNTPEYNPKY
+231 ELVHNTPKFNPKY

-257 KVNTD
+257 KVMTD

-283 WTSGFP
+283 WTNGFP

-294 QSLSQERGLQDYSV
+294 QSLSDERGLQDYPV

-320 VAGAKAVLKHMIVG
+320 VTGAKSVLKHMIVG

-343 RDPETYTLS
+343 RDPEKFTLY
-352 RTSTMIVEGKPK
+352 RIGTMMVDGKER

-369 ETTHLYIKGYQRKYS
+369 EGCHLYIKGYQRKYS

-391 TEALPTQAQLE
+391 TEELPTQTQLE

-412 TGRNPRVEELNE
+412 TGRNPRVGELNE
-424 QISFIRHEVKALGK
+424 QIAFIQNEVKALGK
-438 VEGLIIGCAP
+438 VEGLIVGCAP
-448 IFLHPEALYRYE
+448 MFLHPEALYRYE
-460 FGGGEPD
+460 FGNGEAD
-467 PTGRVMLAG
+467 QYGRAMLVG

-490 SPDPQLQAALKAG
+490 SPDPQLQLALAEG
-503 TLKSRADVLREV
+503 NLKSRADVLREV

-543 LICKDTHSLKAV
+543 LICKDTDSLKKV
-555 GVLTDGNI
+555 GVHDTGNQ
-563 YNLQM
+563 YNLKV

-578 IEYVLASDRDVLR
+578 IEYVLEADRQVLY
-591 ELLTTDK
+591 ELLTTNEC
-598 SVVRVRPTVKE
+598 VVRVRPTIKE
-609 ENPFNTYNDATSIS
+609 ERPFNTYNNATSLS
-623 FYDNTVSKYNKGKGR
+623 FYDNTVTRYSKRLKQ
-638 KKSVTG
+638 KSEIG
-644 IEDLEHPIFIREYW
+644 IEDIERPIFIREYW
-658 ASTGV
+658 ASTSV
-663 TGPSPWELLTFP
+663 TGPSPWEMLTFP
-675 SAERCGVLTQ
+675 ATERCGILTQ

-692 SDAMDNHAVFR
+692 SDAMENHAVLR

-731 KESLRHRMRVTR
+731 KETLRHRMRVTQ

-755 PLGLPFEMFNHVGK
+755 PLGLPFEVFNHVGK
-769 FRKIKEGKQVDEH
+769 FRRYKDGKQVDEH

-790 EIIGSGVPELDGTFE
+790 EIIASGVQTLDGKVE

-816 SEYVEQVFV
+816 SEHVEQVFV

-832 MGRNETIHDA
+832 MGRNETIRDA

-854 HGGSMKALI
+854 NGGSMKALI
-863 TSLLTSDSF
+863 ISLLTSDSF

-877 VQH
+877 VKN

>member
-1 MNSGNLSDGG
+1 MSPETLSGRG
-11 AVPTRHED
+11 A
-19 GRQKT
+19 
-24 TSKGVCFREAL
+24 A
-35 TALVYWA
+35 
-42 GLLNRNTF
+42 
-50 YFSFTGRASKSSYGK
+50 GK
-65 YQIMLR
+65 YEIMLR
-71 PLLIHRI
+71 PLLIHGI
-78 CALLLILAT
+78 CGLLLMLAT
-87 LSYANSAPP
+87 TSYGDSSLTS
-96 REISQQAFI
+96 EISQQAFI
-105 ETYCIDCHDGE
+105 ENYCIDCHDGE
-116 TEKGGFNIESLQS
+116 TEKGGFNIESLES
-129 VTAANSV
+129 VTAGNAV

-146 LKEMPPRKKKQPD
+146 LKEMPPRKKEQPVHLD
-159 HMERMHFGDSVIADL
+159 RMHFVNGVIAGL
-174 QEASKSKGGFHEHL
+174 QEASKNQGGFHENL

-204 IVTETEPAATPS
+204 IVKEAEPPSTPS

-231 ELVHNTPEYNPKY
+231 ELVHNTPEYNPEY
-244 PGQLASGDPVMVS
+244 PGQLASGDPVMIS
-257 KVNTD
+257 KIMTD

-283 WTSGFP
+283 WPNGFP

-294 QSLSQERGLQDYSV
+294 QSLSQERGLQDYPV

-320 VAGAKAVLKHMIVG
+320 VTGAKAVLKHMIVG

-343 RDPETYTLS
+343 RDPEKFTLY
-352 RTSTMIVEGKPK
+352 RIGTMIVDGKER

-369 ETTHLYIKGYQRKYS
+369 EGCHLYIKGYQRKYS

-391 TEALPTQAQLE
+391 TEDLPTQAQLE

-412 TGRNPRVEELNE
+412 TGRNPRVEELNK
-424 QISFIRHEVKALGK
+424 QISFIQKEVKVLGK
-438 VEGLIIGCAP
+438 VEGLIVGCVP
-448 IFLHPEALYRYE
+448 LFLHPEALYRYE

-467 PTGRVMLAG
+467 RYGRVMLAG

-503 TLKSRADVLREV
+503 GLKSRADVLREV

-543 LICKDTHSLKAV
+543 LVCKDTNSLKAV
-555 GVLTDGNI
+555 QVHDTGNQ
-563 YNLQM
+563 YNLKM

-578 IEYVLASDRDVLR
+578 IEYILESDRDVLR
-591 ELLTTDK
+591 ELLTTNEC
-598 SVVRVRPTVKE
+598 VVRIRPTVKE
-609 ENPFNTYNDATSIS
+609 EKPFHTYNNATSLS
-623 FYDNTVSKYNKGKGR
+623 FYNNTVTRYGKR
-638 KKSVTG
+638 QSQTSEIG
-644 IEDLEHPIFIREYW
+644 IEDIERPIFIREYW
-658 ASTGV
+658 ASTSV
-663 TGPSPWELLTFP
+663 TGPSPWEMMAFP
-675 SAERCGVLTQ
+675 ATERCGILTQ

-731 KESLRHRMRVTR
+731 KESLRHRMRVTQ
-743 ENECWRC
+743 EEECWRC
-750 HQKMD
+750 HEKMD
-755 PLGLPFEMFNHVGK
+755 PLGLPFEVFNHVGK
-769 FRKIKEGKQVDEH
+769 FRQIKNGKQADEF

-790 EIIGSGVPELDGTFE
+790 EIIASGVPELDGKVE

-832 MGRNETIHDA
+832 MGRNETLADA

-854 HGGSMKALI
+854 NGGSMKALI
-863 TSLLTSDSF
+863 VSLLTSDSF

-877 VQH
+877 AQN

>member
-1 MNSGNLSDGG
+1 MMLAATSHGG
-11 AVPTRHED
+11 P
-19 GRQKT
+19 
-24 TSKGVCFREAL
+24 AL
-35 TALVYWA
+35 
-42 GLLNRNTF
+42 
-50 YFSFTGRASKSSYGK
+50 AS
-65 YQIMLR
+65 
-71 PLLIHRI
+71 
-78 CALLLILAT
+78 
-87 LSYANSAPP
+87 
-96 REISQQAFI
+96 EVSQQAFI
-105 ETYCIDCHDGE
+105 EKHCIECHDSD
-116 TEKGGFNIESLQS
+116 TEKGGFNIEPLTS
-129 VTAANSV
+129 VTAANAV
-136 EWQKVWEQVS
+136 EWQKVWEQVA

-159 HMERMHFGDSVIADL
+159 HLERMHFANGVIASL
-174 QEASKSKGGFHEHL
+174 QAASKDQGGFHDHR

-195 VDHELLFSD
+195 VAHELLFSD
-204 IVTETEPAATPS
+204 AVKEAEPPSTPS

-231 ELVHNTPEYNPKY
+231 ELVHNTPEYNPEY
-244 PGQLASGDPVMVS
+244 PGQLASGDPVIVS
-257 KVNTD
+257 KVTTD

-283 WTSGFP
+283 WTNGFP

-294 QSLSQERGLQDYSV
+294 QSLSQERGLQDFAV

-320 VAGAKAVLKHMIVG
+320 VTGAKAVLKHMMVG
-334 SVDVPDYMW
+334 SDVPDYMW
-343 RDPETYTLS
+343 RDPEKYTLS
-352 RTSTMIVEGKPK
+352 RTSTMIVDGKKK

-384 PFMDIME
+384 PFMDIMATGE
-391 TEALPTQAQLE
+391 LPTQAQLE

-412 TGRNPRVEELNE
+412 TGRNPRVEELNK
-424 QISFIRHEVKALGK
+424 QISFIQNEVKALGK
-438 VEGLIIGCAP
+438 VEGLIVGCAP

-460 FGGGEPD
+460 FGSGEPD
-467 PTGRVMLAG
+467 PSGRVMLAG
-476 DELANSIAGALTYM
+476 EELANSIAGALTYM
-490 SPDPQLQAALKAG
+490 SPDPQLQAALKRG
-503 TLKSRADVLREV
+503 DLKSRADVLREV
-515 TRIMDDGSIRKP
+515 TRIMDEGSIRKP

-543 LICKDTHSLKAV
+543 SICKDTNSLKAV
-555 GVLTDGNI
+555 GVQTDGNQ

-578 IEYVLASDRDVLR
+578 IEYILESDRDVLR
-591 ELLTTDK
+591 ELLTTNECIA
-598 SVVRVRPTVKE
+598 RVRPTIKE
-609 ENPFNTYNDATSIS
+609 ENPFNTYNDATSIA
-623 FYDNTVSKYNKGKGR
+623 FYDNTVTKYNKGKGR

-644 IEDLEHPIFIREYW
+644 IEDIERPIFIREYW
-658 ASTGV
+658 VSTSV
-663 TGPSPWELLTFP
+663 TGPSPWEMLTFP
-675 SAERCGVLTQ
+675 ATERCGILTQ

-692 SDAMDNHAVFR
+692 SDAMENHAVLR

-743 ENECWRC
+743 ESECWRC

-769 FRKIKEGKQVDEH
+769 FRKIKNGKQVDEF
-782 GNPVDASG
+782 GNPVDARG
-790 EIIGSGVPELDGTFE
+790 EIIASGVEELDGKVE

-832 MGRNETIHDA
+832 MGRNETVNDA

-854 HGGSMKALI
+854 NEGSMKALI
-863 TSLLTSDSF
+863 ISLLTSDSF

-877 VQH
+877 AQN